1 VPVRL
6 TYPTRRGRLF
16 VALQLVAAAVF
27 LGFLGYALRD
37 VWADAL
43 PRLRDADV
51 SDLGVALALLAAYYL
66 LFVVGWQWLLA
77 ALGVRVGYWLALQA
91 EMASMLAKYVPG
103 GIWTPLARIV
113 WLRRAG
119 VRDTPVVAGSILLE
133 GGLSALSGLL
143 VFALG
148 LLWVGDAD
156 VPALP
161 LGAFG
166 LVVATLVHPRVY
178 VPLTRPVFRRLGA
191 EPPVLPYRTALPLLA
206 YYCGTWLVGGAALL
220 FLVRSVGGEPGWSSV
235 PYLGGTAA
243 VGAIVAVLSIIAP
256 SGLGVRE
263 GSMYGLM
270 LAVVSEG
277 VALGATI
284 LNRLAITLVEA
295 LLLAYGVAAW
305 RLRARPVPVRDPE
318 GGEAVARPTGYGTRG
333 PG

>member
-1 VPVRL
+1 MRL
-6 TYPTRRGRLF
+6 AELARRRRLL
-16 VALQLVAAAVF
+16 VALQLAAVVIV
-27 LGFLGYALRD
+27 LGFLAYALRD
-37 VWADAL
+37 VWGDAL
-43 PRLRDADV
+43 PRLRDADLG
-51 SDLGVALALLAAYYL
+51 DLGIALALLSAYYL

-103 GIWTPLARIV
+103 AIWTPLARIA

-119 VRDTPVVAGSILLE
+119 IGATPVVAGSILLE
-133 GGLSALSGLL
+133 AGLSALSGLL

-156 VPALP
+156 VPAVP
-161 LGAFG
+161 LAAFA
-166 LVVATLVHPRVY
+166 LVVALLMHPRVY
-178 VPLTRPVFRRLGA
+178 VPLTRRAFRRFGT
-191 EPPVLPYRTALPLLA
+191 EPPVLSYRTALPLLVF
-206 YYCGTWLVGGAALL
+206 YGGTWLVGGAALL
-220 FLVRSVGGEPGWSSV
+220 FLVRSVGGDPAWSSI

-243 VGAIVAVLSIIAP
+243 VGAIVAVLSIVAP

-263 GSMYGLM
+263 GSMYGLL

-295 LLLAYGVAAW
+295 LLLAYGLAVW
-305 RLRARPVPVRDPE
+305 RLRAGKEAAREPRGAEGVSRPP
-318 GGEAVARPTGYGTRG
+318 RPA
-333 PG
+333 P